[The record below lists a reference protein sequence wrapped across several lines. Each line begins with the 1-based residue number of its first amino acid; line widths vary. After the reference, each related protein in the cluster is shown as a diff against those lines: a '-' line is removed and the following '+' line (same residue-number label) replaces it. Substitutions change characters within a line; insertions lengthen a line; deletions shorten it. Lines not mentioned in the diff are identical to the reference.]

1 MMVGLA
7 SFVNE
12 EGVEQHALL
21 GARVQVHEDDLE
33 RFDRLNAPGGLER
46 VAESGPELVG
56 LEGDEDVLAAGP
68 ADPERVDQP
77 QDAVPEGD
85 QPAGNASLETWRAY
99 ARTQGATDADLEGL
113 SRNEIRDQY
122 GE

>member
-21 GARVQVHEDDLE
+21 GARVQVHEDDLD
-33 RFDRLNAPGGLER
+33 RFDRFNGDPDPEPQGD
-46 VAESGPELVG
+46 ESGQPESPITAPDETQS
-56 LEGDEDVLAAGP
+56 EGDP
-68 ADPERVDQP
+68 DPEP
-77 QDAVPEGD
+77 QGD
-85 QPAGNASLETWRAY
+85 ESGQPAGNASLQTWRDWA
-99 ARTQGATDADLEGL
+99 QSKGATDADLEGL

-122 GE
+122 GD

>member
-21 GARVQVHEDDLE
+21 GARVQVHEDDLD
-33 RFDRLNAPGGLER
+33 RFDRFNAPGGLER

-56 LEGDEDVLAAGP
+56 LEGDEAVLPAGP
-68 ADPERVDQP
+68 SERVDQP
-77 QDAVPEGD
+77 QDAAAEGD

-113 SRNEIRDQY
+113 SRNDIRDQY